1 MITFEMN
8 PKNGE
13 HNPIIFKTGRLRSEA
28 HNQPEDILQGLIRQ
42 GEQVLIYS
50 STGSYKSWLGTAV
63 WLAVANGSPVAKTSD
78 GLDKWKAPKARKV
91 LLLDGELD
99 QYDLGERL
107 NRLCPNYGD
116 NEGLVLMRQMQQLN
130 SAFPN
135 LAALSD
141 QDSLINFCVNQAIEL
156 LVLDNLTTL
165 ADVAD
170 ENAAS
175 AMKPLTH
182 LLQKLKAAGIATV
195 LIHHSNKGDNSYRG
209 STVLATTFNAIIKL
223 KRDTVE
229 RGLFSLIFEKA
240 RNSHIENQALKMRLK
255 TIENGSML
263 LESNAELSHYE
274 IIVSLVESR
283 NYSDDNS
290 IRHALIEKLGQDIP
304 QPTFSRWKKA
314 CISENLITIET
325 WNKCQSDAIEL
336 CEDLTL

>member
-1 MITFEMN
+1 MINFNMKTA
-8 PKNGE
+8 NGE
-13 HNPIIFKTGRLRSEA
+13 HTPVIFKTGKLRIDA
-28 HNQPEDILQGLIRQ
+28 HQQPEDILQGLIRQ

-50 STGSYKSWLGTAV
+50 STGSYKSWLGTSI
-63 WLAVANGSPVAKTSD
+63 WLAVANGSSVAKTTD
-78 GLDKWKAPKARKV
+78 GFDKWKAPKSRKV

-107 NRLCPNYGD
+107 NKLCPNYGD
-116 NEGLVLMRQMQQLN
+116 NEGLVLMRQMQSIN

-135 LAALSD
+135 LAKSDD
-141 QDSLINFCVNQAIEL
+141 QDSLINFCVEQEIEL

-165 ADVAD
+165 ADVVD

-182 LLQKLKAAGIATV
+182 LLQKLKAAGVATV

-223 KRDTVE
+223 KRDSVE

-255 TIENGSML
+255 TLHNESML

-283 NYSDDNS
+283 DYCDDNS
-290 IRHALIEKLGQDIP
+290 IRAALCQKLDKDIP
-304 QPTFSRWKKA
+304 QPTFARWKKS
-314 CISENLITIET
+314 CISEKLITVDVWKRCLE
-325 WNKCQSDAIEL
+325 DAAALESESPL
-336 CEDLTL
+336 

>member
-1 MITFEMN
+1 MRIVD
-8 PKNGE
+8 GE
-13 HNPIIFKTGRLRSEA
+13 HNPVIYKTGKLRVEA
-28 HNQPEDILQGLIRQ
+28 QQQPEDILQGLIRQ

-50 STGSYKSWLGTAV
+50 STGSYKSWLGTAI
-63 WLAVANGSPVAKTSD
+63 WLAAVNGSYVAKTTD
-78 GLDKWKAPKARKV
+78 GTEKWKAPKSRKV

-99 QYDLGERL
+99 QFDLGERL
-107 NRLCPNYGD
+107 NKLCPNYGD
-116 NEGLVLMRQMQQLN
+116 NEGLVLMRQMQQIN

-135 LAALSD
+135 LAQPAD
-141 QDSLINFCVNQAIEL
+141 QDSLINFCAAEEIEL
-156 LVLDNLTTL
+156 LILDNLTTL

-229 RGLFSLIFEKA
+229 QGLFSLTFEKA

-255 TIENGSML
+255 TLDDKSML

-283 NYSDDNS
+283 DFSDDNS
-290 IRHALIEKLGQDIP
+290 IRAALIEKLGKDIP
-304 QPTFSRWKKA
+304 QPTFARWKKS
-314 CISENLITIET
+314 CISEKLITVDN
-325 WNKCQSDAIEL
+325 WKRCLDDAIAL
-336 CEDLTL
+336 DCDTNL

>member
-1 MITFEMN
+1 MITFNM
-8 PKNGE
+8 KIADGE
-13 HNPIIFKTGRLRSEA
+13 HNPVIYKTGKLRVEA
-28 HNQPEDILQGLIRQ
+28 QQQPEDILQGLIRQ

-50 STGSYKSWLGTAV
+50 STGSYKSWLGTAI
-63 WLAVANGSPVAKTSD
+63 WLAAVNGSHVAKTTD
-78 GLDKWKAPKARKV
+78 GTDKWKAPKSRKV

-99 QYDLGERL
+99 QFDLGERL
-107 NRLCPNYGD
+107 NKLCPNYGD
-116 NEGLVLMRQMQQLN
+116 NEGLVLMRQMQQIN

-135 LAALSD
+135 LAKPAD
-141 QDSLINFCVNQAIEL
+141 QDSLINFCVAHEVEL
-156 LVLDNLTTL
+156 IVLDNLTTL
-165 ADVAD
+165 ADVED

-182 LLQKLKAAGIATV
+182 FLQKLKAAGIATI

-255 TIENGSML
+255 TLDDKSML

-283 NYSDDNS
+283 DFSDDNS
-290 IRHALIEKLGQDIP
+290 IRAALIEKLGKDIP
-304 QPTFSRWKKA
+304 QPTFARWKKC
-314 CISENLITIET
+314 CISEKLITVDT
-325 WNKCQSDAIEL
+325 WKRCLNDAVALDCDISL
-336 CEDLTL
+336 

>member
-1 MITFEMN
+1 MN
-8 PKNGE
+8 TNNGE
-13 HNPIIFKTGRLRSEA
+13 HNPTIYKTGKLRVEA

-42 GEQVLIYS
+42 GEQVLVYS
-50 STGSYKSWLGTAV
+50 STGSYKSWLGTAL
-63 WLAVANGSPVAKTSD
+63 WLAVANGRPVAITTD

-99 QYDLGERL
+99 QFDLGERL
-107 NRLCPNYGD
+107 NKLCPNYGD
-116 NEGLVLMRQMQQLN
+116 NEGLVLMRQMQQIN

-135 LAALSD
+135 LAEPID
-141 QDSLINFCVNQAIEL
+141 QDSLINFCVEQAIEL
-156 LVLDNLTTL
+156 IVLDNLTTL

-263 LESNAELSHYE
+263 LESNAELSNYE

-283 NYSDDNS
+283 DYCDDNS
-290 IRHALIEKLGQDIP
+290 IRVALSEKICKVIP
-304 QPTFSRWKKA
+304 QPTFARWKKS
-314 CISENLITIET
+314 CISEKLITVEN
-325 WNKCQSDAIEL
+325 WKKCLTDAAAL
-336 CEDLTL
+336 DCDLS

>member
-1 MITFEMN
+1 MITFNMRIAD
-8 PKNGE
+8 GE
-13 HNPIIFKTGRLRSEA
+13 HSPVIYKTGKLRVEA
-28 HNQPEDILQGLIRQ
+28 QQQPEDILQGLIRQ

-50 STGSYKSWLGTAV
+50 STGSYKSWLGTAI
-63 WLAVANGSPVAKTSD
+63 WLAAVNGSCVAKTTDST
-78 GLDKWKAPKARKV
+78 DKWKAPKARKV

-99 QYDLGERL
+99 QFDLGERL
-107 NRLCPNYGD
+107 NKLCPNYGD
-116 NEGLVLMRQMQQLN
+116 NEGLVLMRQMQQIN

-135 LAALSD
+135 LAEPAD
-141 QDSLINFCVNQAIEL
+141 QDSLINFCVAQEVEL

-182 LLQKLKAAGIATV
+182 LLQKLKAAGVATI

-255 TIENGSML
+255 TLDDKSML

-283 NYSDDNS
+283 DFNNDNS
-290 IRHALIEKLGQDIP
+290 IRAALIEKLGKDIP
-304 QPTFSRWKKA
+304 QPTFARWKKC
-314 CISENLITIET
+314 CISEKLITVDT
-325 WNKCQSDAIEL
+325 WKRCLDDAVAL
-336 CEDLTL
+336 DCDLIL

>member
-1 MITFEMN
+1 MITFQMKTE
-8 PKNGE
+8 KSE
-13 HNPIIFKTGRLRSEA
+13 HTPVIFKTGKLRIEA
-28 HNQPEDILQGLIRQ
+28 ENQPEDILQGLIRQ

-50 STGSYKSWLGTAV
+50 STGSYKSWLGTAI
-63 WLAVANGSPVAKTSD
+63 WLAVANGRPVAKTSD
-78 GLDKWKAPKARKV
+78 GVDKWKAPKSRKV

-99 QYDLGERL
+99 QFDLGERL

-116 NEGLVLMRQMQQLN
+116 KEGLVLMRQMQKIN
-130 SAFPN
+130 TAFPN
-135 LAALSD
+135 LAKPED
-141 QDSLINFCVNQAIEL
+141 QDCLINFCVEQEIEL

-223 KRDTVE
+223 KRDSVE

-240 RNSHIENQALKMRLK
+240 RNSHIENQALKVWLK
-255 TIENGSML
+255 TLADESML

-274 IIVSLVESR
+274 IIISLVESR
-283 NYSDDNS
+283 DYSDDNS
-290 IRHALIEKLGQDIP
+290 IRTALSKKLSKDIP
-304 QPTFSRWKKA
+304 QPTFARWKKA
-314 CISENLITIET
+314 CISEKLITVEA
-325 WNKCQSDAIEL
+325 WKSCLEDAL
-336 CEDLTL
+336 QLDCDLSL

>member
-1 MITFEMN
+1 MINFHMKKESN
-8 PKNGE
+8 E
-13 HNPIIFKTGRLRSEA
+13 HNPIIFKTGKLRIEA
-28 HNQPEDILQGLIRQ
+28 QNQPEDILQGLIRQ

-50 STGSYKSWLGTAV
+50 STGSYKSWLGTAI
-63 WLAVANGSPVAKTSD
+63 WLAVANGRPVAKTTD
-78 GLDKWKAPKARKV
+78 GLDKWKAPKSRKV

-99 QYDLGERL
+99 QFDLGERL

-116 NEGLVLMRQMQQLN
+116 NEGLVLMRQMQKIN

-135 LAALSD
+135 LAKPED
-141 QDSLINFCVNQAIEL
+141 QDSLINFCVEQEIDL
-156 LVLDNLTTL
+156 LILDNLTTL
-165 ADVAD
+165 ADVVD

-182 LLQKLKAAGIATV
+182 LLQKLKAASIATV

-255 TIENGSML
+255 TLEDESML

-283 NYSDDNS
+283 DYSDDNS
-290 IRHALIEKLGQDIP
+290 IRAALSQKLNKEIP
-304 QPTFSRWKKA
+304 QPTFARWKKS
-314 CISENLITIET
+314 CISEKLITVDV
-325 WNKCQSDAIEL
+325 WKRCLDDAAAL
-336 CEDLTL
+336 NCDMTL